1 MNIFSGH
8 FPFLSETGTR
18 VTTGEKAEEERLRAE
33 EREVSGSGSGLRKY
47 RVLAS
52 DIAGPSELSDVN

>member
-33 EREVSGSGSGLRKY
+33 ERRG
-47 RVLAS
+47 
-52 DIAGPSELSDVN
+52 